1 MKKSKF
7 ILLFFVVTFSM
18 NYCSKKVDVVSMDEF
33 QNKILDQKT
42 VILDVRTEEEYF
54 GPLGHIEGS
63 ILIPINELENRL
75 NELHEYKKNTIYVV
89 CRSGN
94 RSGLGKDILNENNF
108 TAVNVDGGML
118 NWKVDKSERKER
130 INVILQEVFFYDP
143 HNFNYFIHTVFFL
156 CVLNKNI

>member
-75 NELHEYKKNTIYVV
+75 NELHEYKKNTIY
-89 CRSGN
+89 
-94 RSGLGKDILNENNF
+94 
-108 TAVNVDGGML
+108 A
-118 NWKVDKSERKER
+118 
-130 INVILQEVFFYDP
+130 
-143 HNFNYFIHTVFFL
+143 
-156 CVLNKNI
+156 

>member
-18 NYCSKKVDVVSMDEF
+18 NFCSKKVDVISMNEF
-33 QNKILDQKT
+33 QDKILDQKT
-42 VILDVRTEEEYF
+42 IVLDVRTEEEFY
-54 GPLGHIEGS
+54 GPLGHIEGA

-75 NELHEYKKNTIYVV
+75 VELDEYRDNTIYVV

-94 RSGLGKDILNENNF
+94 RSGFGKDILNDNNF

-118 NWKVDKSERKER
+118 EWKA
-130 INVILQEVFFYDP
+130 
-143 HNFNYFIHTVFFL
+143 
-156 CVLNKNI
+156 NKNER

>member
-18 NYCSKKVDVVSMDEF
+18 NYCSKKADVVSMDEF
-33 QNKILDQKT
+33 QNKILNQKT
-42 VILDVRTEEEYF
+42 VILDVRTKEEYF

-75 NELHEYKKNTIYVV
+75 IELHEYKKNTIYVV

-94 RSGLGKDILNENNF
+94 RSGLGKDILVENNF

-118 NWKVDKSERKER
+118 NWKVDKSER
-130 INVILQEVFFYDP
+130 
-143 HNFNYFIHTVFFL
+143 
-156 CVLNKNI
+156 

>member
-7 ILLFFVVTFSM
+7 ILLFFVVTFFM
-18 NYCSKKVDVVSMDEF
+18 NYCSKKTDVVSMDEF

-75 NELHEYKKNTIYVV
+75 NELNEYKKNTIYVV

-94 RSGLGKDILNENNF
+94 RSGLGKDILIENNF

-118 NWKVDKSERKER
+118 NWKVDKSER
-130 INVILQEVFFYDP
+130 
-143 HNFNYFIHTVFFL
+143 
-156 CVLNKNI
+156 

>member
-75 NELHEYKKNTIYVV
+75 NELHEYKKNTIYVF
-89 CRSGN
+89 CRSGK
-94 RSGLGKDILNENNF
+94 RSGIGQDILNGNKF
-108 TAVNVDGGML
+108 L
-118 NWKVDKSERKER
+118 KYLRK
-130 INVILQEVFFYDP
+130 IN
-143 HNFNYFIHTVFFL
+143 
-156 CVLNKNI
+156 